1 MAKYCM
7 FFTFLVLHI
16 TFSYPQITKIKNHLK
31 EGEYEEVIEILENK
45 ATAAG
50 LSDEERYIYARAK
63 IGLIELNEAEAILK
77 QLLEKD
83 PDNHLYLSSLAEIF
97 LQRGEIDKSEK
108 ILKGVK
114 DHPRKL
120 YILGTIYFLK
130 GHTDYARSFFS
141 RIPIEAT
148 EHLDAKGIMK
158 SAKSVSADL
167 FITAGYDSN
176 PTIAPQA
183 GFISRRETTAYQA
196 KGSLTYFGWRTRLDM
211 YVGYTLYNKVRN
223 FNTLTGL
230 LSASYTMGKVVIPL
244 RADYITLG
252 GRFYRTS
259 GEAGIGY
266 FLGKLKVLV
275 LAGYYEYYAT
285 TISEENRDGPRYT
298 ARIELPI
305 NLGRMVSRI
314 GLTGGYEDTK
324 GKNWRNLFVQ
334 PTVSAGFEAGKISF
348 YLAGTLAYYTY
359 QAENTLYLKRRRDL
373 YLSVE
378 PVIRIRFF
386 GPLVGEIRY
395 SFSQNAST
403 IRELGYIRHTVYAGL
418 GGSF

>member
-1 MAKYCM
+1 MVICRL
-7 FFTFLVLHI
+7 FLTLLALNI
-16 TFSYPQITKIKNHLK
+16 TLSYSQMTKIKNHLK

-45 ATAAG
+45 ANVEG
-50 LSDEERYIYARAK
+50 LSDEERYLYARAK
-63 IGLIELNEAEAILK
+63 IGLLELNEAEAILK
-77 QLLEKD
+77 QLLKKD
-83 PDNHLYLSSLAEIF
+83 PDNPLYLSSLAEIF
-97 LQRGEIDKSEK
+97 LQRGEINKSGK
-108 ILKGVK
+108 MLKGVK

-130 GHTDYARSFFS
+130 GHPDYARFFFS
-141 RIPIEAT
+141 RIPVKTA

-176 PTIAPQA
+176 PTIAPQS
-183 GFISRRETTAYQA
+183 GFIARRETTAYQA
-196 KGSLTYFGWRTRLDM
+196 KGSLTYFGWRTRVDM
-211 YVGYTLYNKVRN
+211 SVGYTLYNRVGD
-223 FNTLTGL
+223 FNTLNSL
-230 LSASYTMGKVVIPL
+230 FSASYTLGRVVIPL
-244 RADYITLG
+244 KADYITLG
-252 GRFYRTS
+252 GNFYRAS

-285 TISEENRDGPRYT
+285 TILEENRDGPRYT

-305 NLGRMVSRI
+305 NLGRMVSKI
-314 GLTGGYEDTK
+314 GITGGYEDTR
-324 GKNWRNLFVQ
+324 GKNWRNFFVQ
-334 PTVSAGFEAGKISF
+334 PTASAGFEAGKISL
-348 YLAGTLAYYTY
+348 YLTGTLAYYAY

-378 PVIRIRFF
+378 PVLRIRLF
-386 GPLVGEIRY
+386 GPLIGEIRY
-395 SFSQNAST
+395 RFSQNAST